1 MSEGDTEKVSIA
13 LKSLDFTY
21 KIRGSDELK
30 ITKDVIDLIDN
41 RTTKSLIGKEIS
53 IFLNNNRVGKINVD
67 ALLWSMTKDV
77 KFTY

>member
-13 LKSLDFTY
+13 LKSLNFTY

-41 RTTKSLIGKEIS
+41 RTTKSL
-53 IFLNNNRVGKINVD
+53 VGKRISVYLNGNNVGAINVD
-67 ALLWSMTKDV
+67 ALLWSITKDI